1 MAKSAAAKLAK
12 TSVVQAKIKA
22 AAKIVVLPIAFSI
35 SLPALLAMGSQGCGG
50 ARAPLKSLPALND
63 GGARSIELP
72 KGLEDKRAVYLAHL
86 AIAEEQLLEFART
99 NKFEKEPRP
108 IERVR
113 VFTSKSDFDKAIN
126 VPATNGTD
134 ARFKGSVPSTVVGA
148 IVGDALF
155 VVSEP
160 LYFQTFPGHV
170 ERDYEKLLTHEL
182 AHRYHQDLVD
192 GDADA
197 MGPIWFFE
205 GFATLAADQYV
216 RAAVSPDE
224 AREINRAPDD
234 KRGYEKYRG
243 MMRLFQEKTPMKEMV
258 RRAKSPSSFSSWI
271 DTHLA
276 R

>member
-1 MAKSAAAKLAK
+1 M
-12 TSVVQAKIKA
+12 
-22 AAKIVVLPIAFSI
+22 VLPIAFSI

-50 ARAPLKSLPALND
+50 ARAPLKSLPALDD

-86 AIAEEQLLEFART
+86 AIAEEQLIEFSART

-170 ERDYEKLLTHEL
+170 ERDYEKLLRTSSRIATTKIL
-182 AHRYHQDLVD
+182 SMVMPTRWGPSGSLKASRRLQQISTCARRYL
-192 GDADA
+192 
-197 MGPIWFFE
+197 
-205 GFATLAADQYV
+205 
-216 RAAVSPDE
+216 
-224 AREINRAPDD
+224 
-234 KRGYEKYRG
+234 
-243 MMRLFQEKTPMKEMV
+243 PMKPARSIV
-258 RRAKSPSSFSSWI
+258 PPTTNADTKS
-271 DTHLA
+271 TA
-276 R
+276 G